1 MKENPDI
8 DELLNSF
15 IEGELTERHR
25 VEVQRLIKHDPQ
37 IAHRMQE
44 LQKCKMLVSSL
55 PRADAPVEIIARVK
69 ASLKARALLGPRA
82 RGSQPP
88 AFDER
93 KGARYLLARKIL
105 AAAAMLGLVAI
116 LTVLVYTIVVPQS
129 AVETGTVAKGWP
141 EPIGPKDSIGE
152 TVGVERP
159 GSTLV
164 AAVFYGRLELETDD
178 VVRVD
183 AFINR
188 AIEDNGFLRAHPDK
202 PLNYAGPRPVSRRD
216 KNIYALSCS
225 REALSLLLADL
236 GSIWQK
242 FDSATLSIETDRFG
256 EQVVVNSVNTEQIAE
271 IIEQDSLGKRIE
283 VAKNFAV
290 LNDMADLIPGK
301 ELFAAINDTGL
312 DLITPPK
319 PRLTWDRGTI
329 KSQPRPVEEGQ
340 KVHLTIVIVGSR

>member
-15 IEGELTERHR
+15 IDGELTERHR

-37 IAHRMQE
+37 IARRMQE

-55 PRADAPVEIIARVK
+55 PRADAPVEIPARVK
-69 ASLKARALLGPRA
+69 ASLKARALLVRA
-82 RGSQPP
+82 PQPS

-129 AVETGTVAKGWP
+129 AVETDTVAKGQP
-141 EPIGPKDSIGE
+141 EPVK

-178 VVRVD
+178 FVRVD

-188 AIEDNGFLRAHPDK
+188 AIEDNAFLD
-202 PLNYAGPRPVSRRD
+202 YTGPRPVNQRN

-236 GSIWQK
+236 ASIWQK

-256 EQVVVNSVNTEQIAE
+256 EQVVVNSVNIEQIAE
-271 IIEQDSLGKRIE
+271 IIKQDSLGKRIE

-290 LNDMADLIPGK
+290 LNDMDELIPGK
-301 ELFAAINDTGL
+301 ELFAAINNTGL

-319 PRLTWDRGTI
+319 PRLTWDRETI